1 MPEAPPPLAL
11 DGAVSGVFSD
21 PLPPHPVDV
30 SAYRRGVVQKRELE
44 TRFLAVME
52 GLGDSVE
59 LTGPYVEL
67 FNLLGDV
74 LRAGHSHV

>member
-1 MPEAPPPLAL
+1 MPEAPPPLVL
-11 DGAVSGVFSD
+11 DDASRVFSD